1 MSRILIAEDAALFR
15 QIVRTVLSFVG
26 HELFE
31 AESGPQALRL
41 AKEVVP
47 DLVLMDVHM
56 PGEFDGIETC
66 RRMRGATALRHV
78 PIVMLTAFDDPMMRS
93 RAEDAGADLGGAGDI
108 DAVAGC
114 RCPDLEV
121 ELSGAGGHGGDVE
134 VAGEG
139 EGAFAEVAGGEAARR
154 LDGEGFAGRELDRT
168 DAGEGAEAAGGE
180 E

>member
-15 QIVRTVLSFVG
+15 QIVRTVLSFDG

-93 RAEDAGADLGGAGDI
+93 RAEDAGADAYLVKPFHPTEFI
-108 DAVAGC
+108 ETVV
-114 RCPDLEV
+114 RSLEKPM
-121 ELSGAGGHGGDVE
+121 E
-134 VAGEG
+134 V
-139 EGAFAEVAGGEAARR
+139 R
-154 LDGEGFAGRELDRT
+154 
-168 DAGEGAEAAGGE
+168 
-180 E
+180 